1 MQSASSKDSPGYGR
15 RRVAFLGPTGTYSEE
30 AALIHAPDA
39 ELVACTT
46 LPDVVAA
53 VENGK
58 ADQGVAPIEN
68 SLAGTINDIV
78 DSLIAARQVRITGEV
93 LLPVDICLIVA
104 PGTKL
109 ENVRSVRSKAE
120 ALGQCR
126 KFLAERLPQAKL
138 EPQDSTAGAVAGL
151 AGAGGAAA
159 ALGPKR
165 AAEINGMQVLEVGVQ
180 DRKNNITRFVVL
192 ARQPQG
198 RTGRD
203 KTSIVFDFERED
215 APGLVYAALKPFA
228 DRGINLTKIESR
240 PTGAKIGVYYFLV
253 DFDGHVGDDN
263 VASALAE
270 LQRHTSMFKVL
281 GSYPRAKLPVQA

>member
-1 MQSASSKDSPGYGR
+1 MP
-15 RRVAFLGPTGTYSEE
+15 RRVAFLGPAGTYSEE
-30 AALIHAPDA
+30 AFLEYVKGESGISRIACPTLQDIVALIEA
-39 ELVACTT
+39 
-46 LPDVVAA
+46 
-53 VENGK
+53 NK
-58 ADQGVAPIEN
+58 ADEGVAPIEN
-68 SLAGTINDIV
+68 SIAGTINDIV
-78 DSLIAARQVRITGEV
+78 DSLIAARHVRITGEV

-109 ENVRSVRSKAE
+109 EDVRAVRSKAE

-126 KFLAERLPQAKL
+126 KFLSERMPQAKL
-138 EPQDSTAGAVAGL
+138 EPQDSTAGAVASL
-151 AGAGGAAA
+151 ADAGGTAA

-192 ARQPQG
+192 ARGQSP

-203 KTSIVFDFERED
+203 KTSIVFDFDRED

-240 PTGAKIGVYYFLV
+240 PTGARIGVYYFLV
-253 DFDGHVGDDN
+253 DFDGHVDDEN
-263 VASALAE
+263 VQGALAE
-270 LQRHTSMFKVL
+270 LQRHTSMFKAL
-281 GSYPRAKLPVQA
+281 GSYPRAAVPAQAR